1 MAGARKDK
9 DESDKN
15 KEGSDK
21 DERAQPRTE
30 KERDGSER
38 DNDTSSERRR
48 LVTVLSSRFQCG
60 RLPSATE
67 RG

>member
-30 KERDGSER
+30 KKDGSER
-38 DNDTSSERRR
+38 DNDTSSERLR
-48 LVTVLSSRFQCG
+48 LITDLSSRFQCG
-60 RLPSATE
+60 RLPLPTE